1 MSNTLRFAAADVA
14 PGTCRAFT
22 VGGRSVMVYNLAGTF
37 YATQG
42 LCTHEDLPLD
52 GGTFAENVVICPW
65 HGSRFNV
72 RTGKVLTPPA
82 ESNLRTY
89 HVQVEGETIVITL
102 S

>member
-1 MSNTLRFAAADVA
+1 M
-14 PGTCRAFT
+14 
-22 VGGRSVMVYNLAGTF
+22 MVYNLAGTF
-37 YATQG
+37 SATQG

-52 GGTFAENVVICPW
+52 GGTFAENVITCPW

-72 RTGKVLTPPA
+72 RTGKTLTPPA

-89 HVQVEGETIVITL
+89 PVQVEGEMVIVTL